1 MKKSTRDM
9 IDMIRKGENLD
20 LNDIANKLEELM
32 QFIDDMLCDHYVDN
46 LEWYMNRC
54 WELEDEIEKLRKE

>member
-1 MKKSTRDM
+1 MKESTREM
-9 IDMIRKGENLD
+9 ISMLRKGENVD
-20 LNDIANKLEELM
+20 FNDVANKLEELM